1 MNANNKKFG
10 LGRGLEALLGDEDIN
25 LDLDSETADFSNLV
39 ENTVFK
45 SEKNEVK
52 ISDIVPCSFQPRTEF
67 DREALESL
75 AQSIKE
81 KGVLQPL
88 LVRKKNDK
96 YEIIAGERRWRAAQ
110 LAGLDEVPVIV
121 KDLND
126 SETLEIALIENL
138 QREDLHFLEEAE
150 GYEQLM
156 EQFHL
161 TQEAMAA
168 RVGKKQ
174 STIANKLR
182 LLRLSG
188 DVRKLLVEHELSE
201 RHARALLKIEDE
213 AQRLEVLD
221 IIIKRNYSV
230 RQTDEYIAKL
240 LADKQQEKKKR
251 FVIVN
256 DVRIYLNSIKQVVNA
271 IKDVGIPASM
281 EQTVEGDE
289 VIVSLRIK
297 NQKKPK
303 GGNSKPL
310 F

>member
-25 LDLDSETADFSNLV
+25 LDLDSETADVNSLV

-52 ISDIVPCSFQPRTEF
+52 VSDVVPCFFQPRTEF

-110 LAGLDEVPVIV
+110 LAGLNEVPVIV

-138 QREDLHFLEEAE
+138 QRENLSAIEEAE
-150 GYEQLM
+150 GLNRLM
-156 EQFHL
+156 NEYAY
-161 TQEAMAA
+161 TQE
-168 RVGKKQ
+168 VIGKVIGK
-174 STIANKLR
+174 SRSYIANTLR
-182 LLRLSG
+182 LLGLPEEIKQQVKENKLSAG
-188 DVRKLLVEHELSE
+188 
-201 RHARALLKIEDE
+201 HARALIGCENAVE
-213 AQRLEVLD
+213 
-221 IIIKRNYSV
+221 
-230 RQTDEYIAKL
+230 
-240 LADKQQEKKKR
+240 LADKIIKEGLS
-251 FVIVN
+251 
-256 DVRIYLNSIKQVVNA
+256 VREAEALA
-271 IKDVGIPASM
+271 A
-281 EQTVEGDE
+281 
-289 VIVSLRIK
+289 
-297 NQKKPK
+297 
-303 GGNSKPL
+303 NSKGINVKNIMPKQPKPVDRDL
-310 F
+310 EKIMADLEEKLKLKVKINAGKKGKGSITLHYNTPAELSSLLDILEQR

>member
-25 LDLDSETADFSNLV
+25 LDLDSETTDVSNLV

-138 QREDLHFLEEAE
+138 QRENLSAIEEAE
-150 GYEQLM
+150 GLNRLM
-156 EQFHL
+156 SEYAY
-161 TQEAMAA
+161 TQEII
-168 RVGKKQ
+168 GKVIGK
-174 STIANKLR
+174 SRSYIANTLR
-182 LLRLSG
+182 LLGLPEEIKQLVKENKLSAG
-188 DVRKLLVEHELSE
+188 
-201 RHARALLKIEDE
+201 HARALIGCENASELANKIVKEGLSVREAEALAANAKGINVKNIAPKQPKPVDRDLEKIMADLEEKLKLKVKINAGKKGKGSITLHYNTPAE
-213 AQRLEVLD
+213 LSSLLD
-221 IIIKRNYSV
+221 I
-230 RQTDEYIAKL
+230 L
-240 LADKQQEKKKR
+240 
-251 FVIVN
+251 
-256 DVRIYLNSIKQVVNA
+256 
-271 IKDVGIPASM
+271 
-281 EQTVEGDE
+281 EQ
-289 VIVSLRIK
+289 R
-297 NQKKPK
+297 
-303 GGNSKPL
+303 
-310 F
+310 

>member
-25 LDLDSETADFSNLV
+25 LDLDSETADVSNLV

-45 SEKNEVK
+45 SEKNKVK
-52 ISDIVPCSFQPRTEF
+52 ITEIVPCSFQPRTEF

-138 QREDLHFLEEAE
+138 QRENLSAIEEAE
-150 GYEQLM
+150 GLNRLMNEYEY
-156 EQFHL
+156 
-161 TQEAMAA
+161 TQE
-168 RVGKKQ
+168 VIGKVIGK
-174 STIANKLR
+174 SRSYIANTLR
-182 LLRLSG
+182 LLGLPEEIKQLVKENKLSAG
-188 DVRKLLVEHELSE
+188 
-201 RHARALLKIEDE
+201 HARALIGCENAVELANKIVKEGLSVRETEALAADAKGINVKNIMPKQPKPVDRDLEKIMADLEEKLKLKVKINAGKKGKGSITLHYNTPAE
-213 AQRLEVLD
+213 LSSLLD
-221 IIIKRNYSV
+221 I
-230 RQTDEYIAKL
+230 L
-240 LADKQQEKKKR
+240 
-251 FVIVN
+251 
-256 DVRIYLNSIKQVVNA
+256 
-271 IKDVGIPASM
+271 
-281 EQTVEGDE
+281 EQ
-289 VIVSLRIK
+289 R
-297 NQKKPK
+297 
-303 GGNSKPL
+303 
-310 F
+310 

>member
-10 LGRGLEALLGDEDIN
+10 LGRGLEALLGDEDIS
-25 LDLDSETADFSNLV
+25 LDLDSETADVNSLV

-52 ISDIVPCSFQPRTEF
+52 VSDVVPCSFQPRTEF

-138 QREDLHFLEEAE
+138 QRENLSAIEEAE
-150 GYEQLM
+150 GLNRLM
-156 EQFHL
+156 NEYAY
-161 TQEAMAA
+161 TQE
-168 RVGKKQ
+168 VIGKVIGK
-174 STIANKLR
+174 SRSYIANTLR
-182 LLRLSG
+182 LLGLPEEIKQQVKENKLSAG
-188 DVRKLLVEHELSE
+188 
-201 RHARALLKIEDE
+201 HARALIGCENAVE
-213 AQRLEVLD
+213 
-221 IIIKRNYSV
+221 
-230 RQTDEYIAKL
+230 
-240 LADKQQEKKKR
+240 LADKIIKEGLS
-251 FVIVN
+251 
-256 DVRIYLNSIKQVVNA
+256 VREAEALA
-271 IKDVGIPASM
+271 A
-281 EQTVEGDE
+281 
-289 VIVSLRIK
+289 
-297 NQKKPK
+297 
-303 GGNSKPL
+303 NSKGINVKNIMPKQPKPVDRDL
-310 F
+310 EKIMADLEEKLKLKVKINAGKKGKGSITLHYNTPAELSSLLDILEQR

>member
-25 LDLDSETADFSNLV
+25 LDLDSETADVNSLV

-52 ISDIVPCSFQPRTEF
+52 VSDVVPCSFQPRTEF

-110 LAGLDEVPVIV
+110 LAGLNEVPVIV

-138 QREDLHFLEEAE
+138 QRENLSAIEEAE
-150 GYEQLM
+150 GLNRLM
-156 EQFHL
+156 NEYAY
-161 TQEAMAA
+161 TQE
-168 RVGKKQ
+168 VIGKVIGK
-174 STIANKLR
+174 SRSYIANTLR
-182 LLRLSG
+182 LLGLPEEIKQQVKENKLSAG
-188 DVRKLLVEHELSE
+188 
-201 RHARALLKIEDE
+201 HARALIGCENAVE
-213 AQRLEVLD
+213 
-221 IIIKRNYSV
+221 
-230 RQTDEYIAKL
+230 
-240 LADKQQEKKKR
+240 LADKIIKEGLS
-251 FVIVN
+251 
-256 DVRIYLNSIKQVVNA
+256 VREAEALA
-271 IKDVGIPASM
+271 A
-281 EQTVEGDE
+281 
-289 VIVSLRIK
+289 
-297 NQKKPK
+297 
-303 GGNSKPL
+303 NSKGINVKNIMPKQPKL
-310 F
+310 VDRDLEKIMADLEEKLKLKVKINAGKKGKGSITLHYNTPAELSSLLDILEQR

>member
-25 LDLDSETADFSNLV
+25 LDLDSETADVSSLV

-52 ISDIVPCSFQPRTEF
+52 ITDIVPCSFQPRTEF

-110 LAGLDEVPVIV
+110 LAGLAEVPVIV

-138 QREDLHFLEEAE
+138 QRENLSAIEEAE
-150 GYEQLM
+150 GLNRLM
-156 EQFHL
+156 NEYAY
-161 TQEAMAA
+161 TQE
-168 RVGKKQ
+168 VIGKVIGK
-174 STIANKLR
+174 SRSYIANTLR
-182 LLRLSG
+182 LLGLPEEIKQLVKENKLSAG
-188 DVRKLLVEHELSE
+188 
-201 RHARALLKIEDE
+201 HARALIGCENAVELANKVVKEGLSVREAEALAANAKGINVKNIAPKQPKPVDRDLEKIMADLEEKLKLKVKINAGKKGKGSITLHYNTPAE
-213 AQRLEVLD
+213 LSSLLD
-221 IIIKRNYSV
+221 I
-230 RQTDEYIAKL
+230 L
-240 LADKQQEKKKR
+240 
-251 FVIVN
+251 
-256 DVRIYLNSIKQVVNA
+256 
-271 IKDVGIPASM
+271 
-281 EQTVEGDE
+281 EQ
-289 VIVSLRIK
+289 R
-297 NQKKPK
+297 
-303 GGNSKPL
+303 
-310 F
+310 

>member
-25 LDLDSETADFSNLV
+25 LDLDSETADVNSLV

-52 ISDIVPCSFQPRTEF
+52 VSDVVPCSFQPRTEF

-110 LAGLDEVPVIV
+110 LAGLNEVPVIV

-138 QREDLHFLEEAE
+138 QRENLSAIEEAE
-150 GYEQLM
+150 GLNRLM
-156 EQFHL
+156 NEYAY
-161 TQEAMAA
+161 TQE
-168 RVGKKQ
+168 VIGKVIGK
-174 STIANKLR
+174 SRSYIANTLR
-182 LLRLSG
+182 LLGLPEEIKQQVKENKLSA
-188 DVRKLLVEHELSE
+188 S
-201 RHARALLKIEDE
+201 HARALIGCENAVE
-213 AQRLEVLD
+213 
-221 IIIKRNYSV
+221 
-230 RQTDEYIAKL
+230 
-240 LADKQQEKKKR
+240 LADKIIKEGLS
-251 FVIVN
+251 
-256 DVRIYLNSIKQVVNA
+256 VREAEALAAN
-271 IKDVGIPASM
+271 
-281 EQTVEGDE
+281 
-289 VIVSLRIK
+289 
-297 NQKKPK
+297 PK
-303 GGNSKPL
+303 GINVKNIMPKQPKPVDRDL
-310 F
+310 EKIMADLEEKLKLKVKINAGKKGKGSITLHYNTPAELSSLLDILEQR